1 MPLILSFA
9 FVFLEYGRSCKDI
22 GCLPREVC
30 IMAYESCSF
39 GQQENSNCGRYPT
52 CKKNT
57 DQAATQQNTG
67 NVIYHNYKWVE
78 GLANKT
84 KQLPQ
89 QLSIEFCVFGILV
102 KLINTRGEM
111 SYKWN

>member
-57 DQAATQQNTG
+57 DQAATQQNAG
-67 NVIYHNYKWVE
+67 NVIYHNYKWVV
-78 GLANKT
+78 GLVNKT
-84 KQLPQ
+84 KKNNNNSLNK
-89 QLSIEFCVFGILV
+89 LGIE
-102 KLINTRGEM
+102 
-111 SYKWN
+111 SYFLCIWDSN